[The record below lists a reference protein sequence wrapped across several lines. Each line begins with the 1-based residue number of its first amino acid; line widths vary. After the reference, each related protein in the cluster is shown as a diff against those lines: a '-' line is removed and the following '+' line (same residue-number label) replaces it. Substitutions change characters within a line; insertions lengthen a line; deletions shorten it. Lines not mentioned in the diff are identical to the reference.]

1 MENLSRVFFFLL
13 GRESGGNGIEAGLGP
28 LSAINNKRISG
39 SRTLSLA
46 ATCIMLKVWTK
57 LDLEIKHGRW
67 YCCRSPFV
75 SHHEGKL
82 IGFYCTAIYLT
93 YTRRLLC
100 RRLRPTNGHAQ
111 PQLSPHA
118 PRQTLNPPHT
128 LYYPLL
134 LSMRLSWLSNLLSH
148 ILSGRGRFFLHSLWS
163 SNIRSGLS
171 LGGWSPTVRFTRS
184 NPFHQFPDF
193 KSSGFKIGECLI
205 KVKQQ
210 LMRTVVGWVN
220 VNQNKKVLRVCVGWW
235 GVIVGADRVGWG
247 VERKFVSGS

>member
-118 PRQTLNPPHT
+118 PRQTLNPPAH
-128 LYYPLL
+128 PLL
-134 LSMRLSWLSNLLSH
+134 PSAALHALILTFKSTLSH
-148 ILSGRGRFFLHSLWS
+148 IIRERRLLLALTMIKQHSL
-163 SNIRSGLS
+163 
-171 LGGWSPTVRFTRS
+171 
-184 NPFHQFPDF
+184 
-193 KSSGFKIGECLI
+193 
-205 KVKQQ
+205 
-210 LMRTVVGWVN
+210 RT
-220 VNQNKKVLRVCVGWW
+220 
-235 GVIVGADRVGWG
+235 
-247 VERKFVSGS
+247 